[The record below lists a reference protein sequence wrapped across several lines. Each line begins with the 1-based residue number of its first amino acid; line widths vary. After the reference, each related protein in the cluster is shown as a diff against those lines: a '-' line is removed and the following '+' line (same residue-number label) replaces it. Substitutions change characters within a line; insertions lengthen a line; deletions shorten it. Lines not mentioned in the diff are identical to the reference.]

1 MRLFDLCYKG
11 EVHKI
16 QLDVS
21 FYEVNGNLA
30 IRMIECENGMPAE
43 PWSTLTINTGIKCR
57 QYCAYIDV
65 DKNGKE
71 ILAWIEDNR
80 LAVPTGNSIA
90 GYPEYRFNS
99 ELLREIMLEDYI
111 QGHMHLS
118 KSFSTGA

>member
-16 QLDVS
+16 QLNVS
-21 FYEVNGNLA
+21 FYEANGNLG
-30 IRMIECENGMPAE
+30 IRMIEWENGMPGE

-57 QYCAYIDV
+57 ECCAYIDV
-65 DKNGKE
+65 NKNGKE
-71 ILAWIEDNR
+71 ILAWIEENR

-90 GYPEYRFNS
+90 GYPEYRFDY
-99 ELLREIMLEDYI
+99 ELLREITLEEYI

-118 KSFSTGA
+118 KSFSPRG